1 MGAAVQGSAFT
12 PVVVPAEV
20 WDRAE
25 VRCLL
30 AERDVAG
37 ILRLVQQHTGASQQ
51 RLATALAIS
60 QGRINELINRRR
72 QVTSLSSYQRLAD
85 GLGMPDPARV
95 ALGLAPRS
103 APVISADPTEI
114 THTYPSQ
121 ADAAADIRTAVHDAD
136 TVDVMA
142 VRGLGILGLKDS
154 LLREV
159 IPADAQLRV
168 LLLDPD
174 SAAAAYRAQEIGE
187 SAESFAAGIRL
198 ALSRLRELVDAGRRV
213 QIYLYDH
220 VPVWRIISVD
230 GPHGTMFVSAF
241 TDHREAHACP
251 TQRIEPNPSGVLH
264 HAFRRT
270 VEQTVTAAHR
280 VV

>member
-1 MGAAVQGSAFT
+1 MGAAVQGFAFT

-25 VRCLL
+25 VRRLL
-30 AERDVAG
+30 TDRDVAG

-85 GLGMPDPARV
+85 GLGMPDPARI
-95 ALGLAPRS
+95 ALGLAPQND
-103 APVISADPTEI
+103 PVISADPAEI
-114 THTYPSQ
+114 TRTYPSQ
-121 ADAAADIRTAVHDAD
+121 ADAAADIRIAVHSAD
-136 TVDVMA
+136 TIDVMA

-159 IPADAQLRV
+159 IPADARLRA

-213 QIYLYDH
+213 EVHLYDH
-220 VPVWRIISVD
+220 VPVWRIISID

-251 TQRIEPNPSGVLH
+251 THRIEPNPSGVLH

-270 VEQTVTAAHR
+270 VEQTLITGHR